1 MNTHKG
7 SFYLLGIVVVL
18 LSSGCPQ
25 SVIGTWDVQSVESD
39 TGETTAS
46 VWTFY
51 ADSHV
56 YIEYESGVNFS
67 LTFKQN
73 GEEINLQGHEFFSD
87 LELMNHVPQAQAEF
101 TCDMQSNLVMDG
113 PEDMTGET
121 SRTVHNE
128 DNSINETVYMTET
141 AHRRGLYPF

>member
-73 GEEINLQGHEFFSD
+73 GKRSTFKG
-87 LELMNHVPQAQAEF
+87 
-101 TCDMQSNLVMDG
+101 
-113 PEDMTGET
+113 T
-121 SRTVHNE
+121 SSSVTW
-128 DNSINETVYMTET
+128 S
-141 AHRRGLYPF
+141 